1 MVETRELELGGRTLE
16 VQVGK
21 MAKQA
26 GGSVTLRVGDTVVLG
41 VATMSENER
50 EGIDFFPLTCDYE
63 ERMYSVGKIPGG
75 FYKREGKPSERAVL
89 TSRLID
95 RPNRPM
101 FPDGMRNDVQVVT
114 MPLSV
119 DQDTPPDIVA
129 MNAASA
135 AITLSDIPYNG
146 PTGAVRVGLID
157 GELILNPTREQLAT
171 SDLDLV
177 VAGTKDDVIM
187 IEAGASEVPEE
198 KILEALQFGHDAVR
212 KICEFF
218 EKVRADLGK
227 PKREVVLHKV
237 DPEILEKVLATS
249 TDEIRAAIVNPD
261 KASRESGLSEL
272 KDEIVKRLAPEFP
285 EREGDLSE
293 AAEKAIKMQ
302 IRRLVLEDGKRPDG
316 RTPEEIR
323 AITCEVGLLPR
334 AHGSALFTR
343 GQTQILTVATLGGTS
358 EDQLIDGLGEE
369 ESKRYM
375 HHYNFPPFSVGET
388 RPLRGPGRREIGH
401 GALAE
406 RALLRMLPEMEEFP
420 YVMRLVSETL
430 ESNGSSSMGSV
441 CGSTLALMDAG
452 VPIEAPVAGVAMG
465 LMTEG
470 EKYAVLSDIQGME
483 DFTGDMDFKVAG
495 TQTGITAIQLDSK
508 IGGIRHEIFV
518 KALEQARKG
527 RLFIMDRM
535 LETIAA
541 PREEMSRYAPRIF
554 TIDIPPD
561 RIGDVI
567 GPGGKII
574 KKIQADTGAKIDI
587 EQSGKVFIACA
598 DAEGGERARKMI
610 DDLTREVS
618 VGEIYQGRVTRLM
631 DFGAFVEILPGK
643 EGLIRTGNLAPGPIE
658 RISDVVNV
666 GDELE
671 VKVLEI
677 DSQGRVNLTRR
688 GLIPEVEGQE
698 WGAADGGRGGG
709 GGRGGPR
716 GGGGG
721 FGGPRGDRGGERSG
735 FGGGGD
741 RGGFGGRGGGG
752 FGGPRGGDRG
762 GFGGGDRA
770 GGDRGGPPP
779 RRRPDHRESS
789 TGPAQGEGGI
799 GARFRPPR
807 RPPKP

>member
-1 MVETRELELGGRTLE
+1 MVETRELELGDHRLE
-16 VQVGK
+16 VQIGK
-21 MAKQA
+21 VAKQA
-26 GGSVTLRVGDTVVLG
+26 GGSVTLKVGDTVVLG
-41 VATMSENER
+41 VATMSDAER
-50 EGIDFFPLTCDYE
+50 QGIDFFPLTCDYE

-75 FYKREGKPSERAVL
+75 FYKREGRPGERGVL

-95 RPNRPM
+95 RPNRPL
-101 FPDGMRNDVQVVT
+101 FPDGMRHDVQVVT

-129 MNAASA
+129 MNAASV

-157 GELILNPTREQLAT
+157 GELVLNPARSVLEN
-171 SDLDLV
+171 SDLELI

-187 IEAGASEVPEE
+187 IEAGANEVSEA
-198 KILEALQFGHDAVR
+198 KMLEAIQFGHNAVR

-218 EKVRADLGK
+218 EGLRTELGK
-227 PKREVVLHKV
+227 PKREVVYHKV
-237 DPEILEKVLATS
+237 DQEILDKVLSSSLT
-249 TDEIRAAIVNPD
+249 EIQEAIVNPD

-272 KDEIVKRLAPEFP
+272 KQAIVARLAPDFP
-285 EREGDLSE
+285 DRESE
-293 AAEKAIKMQ
+293 LGEAVEKAIKGQ
-302 IRRLVLEDGKRPDG
+302 IRRLILEERKRPDG

-334 AHGSALFTR
+334 AHGSGLFTR

-369 ESKRYM
+369 ENKRFM

-388 RPLRGPGRREIGH
+388 RPMRGPGRREIGH

-406 RALLRMLPEMEEFP
+406 RAIRGMIPPMDEFP
-420 YVMRLVSETL
+420 YVCRLVSETL

-452 VPIEAPVAGVAMG
+452 VQMKAPVAGVAMG
-465 LMTEG
+465 LMTDG
-470 EKYAVLSDIQGME
+470 DKYAVLTDIQGME

-495 TQTGITAIQLDSK
+495 TQDGITAIQLDSK

-518 KALEQARKG
+518 DALEQARKG
-527 RLFIMDRM
+527 RLFILDRM

-541 PREEMSRYAPRIF
+541 PREEMSRFAPRIF
-554 TIDIPPD
+554 TIEIPPD

-567 GPGGKII
+567 GPGGKVI

-587 EQSGKVFIACA
+587 EQTGKVYIACA
-598 DAEGGERARKMI
+598 DAEGGERARQMI
-610 DDLTREVS
+610 DDLTREVGI
-618 VGEIYQGRVTRLM
+618 GEVYQGRVTRLM

-643 EGLIRTGNLAPGPIE
+643 EGLIRTGQLAPGVIE

-698 WGAADGGRGGG
+698 WGAGDSRDRGGRGGPPRGGGDRGGYGGGRGGG
-709 GGRGGPR
+709 ER
-716 GGGGG
+716 GGGG
-721 FGGPRGDRGGERSG
+721 FGGPP
-735 FGGGGD
+735 
-741 RGGFGGRGGGG
+741 RGGGG
-752 FGGPRGGDRG
+752 GYGGPPRGGDRG
-762 GFGGGDRA
+762 GFGGG
-770 GGDRGGPPP
+770 GGERGGADRGGDPPP

-789 TGPAQGEGGI
+789 TSAGPGDGGV

-807 RPPKP
+807 RPKP

>member
-16 VQVGK
+16 VQVGRI
-21 MAKQA
+21 AKQA
-26 GGSVTLRVGDTVVLG
+26 GGAVTLKVGDTVVMAA
-41 VATMSENER
+41 ATMSEAER
-50 EGIDFFPLTCDYE
+50 QGIDFFPLTCDYE

-95 RPNRPM
+95 RPNRPL
-101 FPDGMRNDVQVVT
+101 FPDGMRHDVQVVA

-146 PTGAVRVGLID
+146 PTAAVRVGLID
-157 GELILNPTREQLAT
+157 DELVLNPTREQLAT

-177 VAGTKDDVIM
+177 VAGTKNDVIM
-187 IEAGASEVPEE
+187 IEAAATEVPEE
-198 KILEALQFGHDAVR
+198 QMLEAIRFGHDGVR

-218 EKVRADLGK
+218 EQLRGELGK

-237 DPEILEKVLATS
+237 DAGILEKVLSTS
-249 TDEIRAAIVNPD
+249 TDQIRAAIVNPD

-272 KDEIVKRLAPEFP
+272 KAEIVTRLAPEYP
-285 EREGDLSE
+285 ERESDLGE
-293 AAEKAIKMQ
+293 AVEKAIKGG
-302 IRRLVLEDGKRPDG
+302 IRRLILDEKKRPDG
-316 RTPEEIR
+316 RAPEEIR
-323 AITCEVGLLPR
+323 TITCEVGLLPR

-369 ESKRYM
+369 ENKRYM

-388 RPLRGPGRREIGH
+388 RPMRGPGRREIGH

-406 RALLRMLPEMEEFP
+406 RALLRMIPEMDEFP
-420 YVMRLVSETL
+420 YVVRLVSETL

-452 VPIEAPVAGVAMG
+452 VQIEAPVAGVAMG
-465 LMTEG
+465 LMTDG
-470 EKYAVLSDIQGME
+470 SKYCVLTDIQGME

-495 TQTGITAIQLDSK
+495 TSEGITAIQLDSK

-518 KALEQARKG
+518 DALEQARKG
-527 RLFIMDRM
+527 RLFILDRM
-535 LETIAA
+535 LETIAQ
-541 PREEMSRYAPRIF
+541 PREEMSRFAPRIF
-554 TIDIPPD
+554 TIEIPVD

-567 GPGGKII
+567 GPGGKTI

-587 EQSGKVFIACA
+587 EQTGKVYIACA
-598 DAEGGERARKMI
+598 DAEGGERARTMI

-618 VGEIYQGRVTRLM
+618 VGETYQGRVTRLM

-658 RISDVVNV
+658 NISDVINV
-666 GDELE
+666 GDPLE

-698 WGAADGGRGGG
+698 WGPADSGPRGRGGP
-709 GGRGGPR
+709 GGPR
-716 GGGGG
+716 GGG
-721 FGGPRGDRGGERSG
+721 DRGRGG
-735 FGGGGD
+735 YGGGGGD
-741 RGGFGGRGGGG
+741 RGGYGGDRDRGRGGGGGG
-752 FGGPRGGDRG
+752 FGGPRGGDRPG
-762 GFGGGDRA
+762 YGGDRDR
-770 GGDRGGPPP
+770 GGPGPGGPGGGPPP
-779 RRRPDHRESS
+779 RRRPDHQSTS
-789 TGPAQGEGGI
+789 TGTGDAGV

-807 RPPKP
+807 RPKP